1 MKKCSNCGAEYT
13 DEDVFCGSCGNK
25 IEGQEPVKA
34 EEPVK
39 VEEAAKAEEP
49 VKAEEPAMVVEPA
62 KVVEPEKP
70 STVDCEFCGETVS
83 ISQETCT
90 KCGAQLKFSKQAS
103 IEEKTGDF
111 ISGNIKKLKKAGKKG
126 VAKIKETVESDD
138 TKNIIEKN
146 KKWLPLVGV
155 AIIALI
161 VLIIAVP
168 KLIKGNKIDTY
179 GSKALSYTYGD
190 DGLIF
195 FTTQKK
201 VAEISGSD
209 YNGPMFSLDKTKA
222 AVIEDFR
229 RREGGTLYLIN
240 SENKKKIDDDV
251 TSYVISEKGNAIAY
265 LKDYD
270 SDDDTSTLML
280 FNGKK
285 SVKIKDDIQ
294 VNSGNAFLAISPDGS
309 AVSYVEYDNY
319 EATSY
324 ISKNGKKPERFGRDK
339 AVFALSNKAKH
350 VYYAETNDSNYRM
363 DVYVKTGKKETK
375 LIPEADDISG
385 MIFNKDHTQVIYSY
399 DNKSY
404 ISVNGNEKK
413 RLMSDEVSVLL
424 PANAQANFS
433 SDIEILTVGIKSFA
447 NSLLRSYEGV
457 YYLNKNLET
466 NRIIRGFDEI
476 VVSSDLSQIAY
487 TDYSGDLYLV
497 TKLNKENPKVLELD
511 KAEDVYGLVFT
522 DNGKRIYYVNDDEE
536 LFHINK
542 SNKPKKISDDVYYR
556 YLSTIGNKL
565 FFLVDYRNTGVLHYT
580 TGSKKVEI
588 KNADEVSDFYLLGK
602 GIIYNVLDG
611 RDRATYGTNNG
622 SKVNKLFEN
631 D

>member
-1 MKKCSNCGAEYT
+1 
-13 DEDVFCGSCGNK
+13 
-25 IEGQEPVKA
+25 
-34 EEPVK
+34 
-39 VEEAAKAEEP
+39 
-49 VKAEEPAMVVEPA
+49 
-62 KVVEPEKP
+62 
-70 STVDCEFCGETVS
+70 
-83 ISQETCT
+83 
-90 KCGAQLKFSKQAS
+90 
-103 IEEKTGDF
+103 
-111 ISGNIKKLKKAGKKG
+111 
-126 VAKIKETVESDD
+126 
-138 TKNIIEKN
+138 
-146 KKWLPLVGV
+146 
-155 AIIALI
+155 
-161 VLIIAVP
+161 
-168 KLIKGNKIDTY
+168 
-179 GSKALSYTYGD
+179 
-190 DGLIF
+190 
-195 FTTQKK
+195 
-201 VAEISGSD
+201 
-209 YNGPMFSLDKTKA
+209 
-222 AVIEDFR
+222 
-229 RREGGTLYLIN
+229 
-240 SENKKKIDDDV
+240 
-251 TSYVISEKGNAIAY
+251 
-265 LKDYD
+265 
-270 SDDDTSTLML
+270 
-280 FNGKK
+280 
-285 SVKIKDDIQ
+285 
-294 VNSGNAFLAISPDGS
+294 
-309 AVSYVEYDNY
+309 
-319 EATSY
+319 
-324 ISKNGKKPERFGRDK
+324 
-339 AVFALSNKAKH
+339 
-350 VYYAETNDSNYRM
+350 
-363 DVYVKTGKKETK
+363 
-375 LIPEADDISG
+375 
-385 MIFNKDHTQVIYSY
+385 
-399 DNKSY
+399 
-404 ISVNGNEKK
+404 
-413 RLMSDEVSVLL
+413 MSDEVSVLL

-611 RDRATYGTNNG
+611 SDRATYGTNNG